1 MASRG
6 SYIGIVDMIIK
17 ADRYYSSLPAADV
30 SSLCL
35 TSRSCADDAAHVT
48 SLAVIND
55 ANNRDLS
62 TSMIF

>member
-30 SSLCL
+30 SSLC
-35 TSRSCADDAAHVT
+35 DVT
-48 SLAVIND
+48 FMCL
-55 ANNRDLS
+55 
-62 TSMIF
+62 